1 MKSIADIVVLFV
13 DDEPDVLS
21 SLSRFLRKEPYRK
34 MFAESGLKALEILAV
49 QPVAIIVSDLRMPE
63 MNGLALLDEVKAS
76 FPEIERLIL
85 SATSDMDQIVDAIN
99 SGDVFRFIQKPL
111 EPVSFKQIV
120 RDAVDVFLLKKM
132 ILQESADHKDTGE
145 ILPHE

>member
-63 MNGLALLDEVKAS
+63 MNGLALLDKVKAS

-132 ILQESADHKDTGE
+132 ILQESASRIDTGE